1 MAFVHNRLLA
11 TGLAALGT
19 MLLVGCSALLG
30 ASPGATVSPS
40 ATATTTPS
48 ASASPAPR
56 PSPATPTPSALP
68 SGQAG
73 PTQVANPAQAAALVL
88 ASDPRFAA
96 VSSLA
101 PGLIGASAWYEASLG
116 MDGTYSVTVT
126 LGSGDCQS
134 GCIDQHTW
142 TFAVTP
148 SGSVSL
154 VADEGDAVDYQPPA
168 PTSGPASV
176 RFTVGAGPTC
186 PVQRYPSDPACAQLQ
201 VLDAQL
207 VVHSPD
213 GGIVARATTDAT
225 GTATLAL
232 SGGAYWVEAMPVQG
246 LMGTPPAQAFS
257 VVSGHSVSVVFGF
270 DTGIR

>member
-1 MAFVHNRLLA
+1 M
-11 TGLAALGT
+11 
-19 MLLVGCSALLG
+19 
-30 ASPGATVSPS
+30 
-40 ATATTTPS
+40 
-48 ASASPAPR
+48 
-56 PSPATPTPSALP
+56 
-68 SGQAG
+68 
-73 PTQVANPAQAAALVL
+73 L

-96 VSSLA
+96 VSSA
-101 PGLIGASAWYEASLG
+101 TPGLIGASAWYEASLNMNG
-116 MDGTYSVTVT
+116 DYSVTVT

-134 GCIDQHTW
+134 GCINQHTW
-142 TFAVTP
+142 TYAVTL
-148 SGSVSL
+148 SGSLSL
-154 VADEGDAVDYQPPA
+154 VTDKGDTVDYQPPA
-168 PTSGPASV
+168 ATAGPASV

-213 GGIVARATTDAT
+213 GSVVAHATTDAT

-232 SGGAYWVEAMPVQG
+232 PGGAYWVEVAPVQG

-257 VVSGHSVSVVFGF
+257 VVGGQSTSVVFGF

>member
-1 MAFVHNRLLA
+1 M
-11 TGLAALGT
+11 
-19 MLLVGCSALLG
+19 
-30 ASPGATVSPS
+30 PSPS
-40 ATATTTPS
+40 PS
-48 ASASPAPR
+48 SQP
-56 PSPATPTPSALP
+56 
-68 SGQAG
+68 G

-88 ASDPRFAA
+88 ASNPRFAA
-96 VSSLA
+96 VSSLT
-101 PGLIGASAWYEASLG
+101 PGLIGASAWYQASLNMNG
-116 MDGTYSVTVT
+116 NYAVTVT

-142 TFAVTP
+142 NYTVTP
-148 SGSVSL
+148 NGSVSL
-154 VADEGDAVDYQPPA
+154 VADQGDAVDYQPPA

-176 RFTVGAGPTC
+176 RFTVDAGPTC
-186 PVQRYPSDPACAQLQ
+186 PVQRYPSDSACALLQ

-213 GGIVARATTDAT
+213 GGVVARATTDAT

-232 SGGAYWVEAMPVQG
+232 PGGAYWVEVAPLQG

-257 VVSGHSVSVVFGF
+257 VVGGHSASVVFGF